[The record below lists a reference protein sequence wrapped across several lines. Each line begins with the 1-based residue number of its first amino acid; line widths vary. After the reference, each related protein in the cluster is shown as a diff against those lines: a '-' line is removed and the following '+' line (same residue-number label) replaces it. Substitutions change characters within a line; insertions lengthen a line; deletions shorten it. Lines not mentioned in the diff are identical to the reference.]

1 MFSMCSYILAC
12 LASWHYSLVHLL
24 PLTASN
30 RFLVYNFEDWLLL
43 VLHQDGLIFG
53 SGNKELY

>member
-1 MFSMCSYILAC
+1 MCSYILAC